1 MSYPCAFRENEKD
14 IYFFAAAAFAFSLPG
29 PHHCGPSPS
38 TVHKWVRFFQ
48 GGNVVSCCATNDSG
62 AAVRR
67 RAPLLVH
74 AAANRRW
81 CSCSWIESVR
91 CCCPPTAA
99 SAGVRTSSK
108 VPRRGE
114 RAAQSALRSVALACA
129 MSGHVQAAWACARA
143 RWHPEQLQ
151 RGLCPQPCTARGRAR
166 SSPWRLA
173 CGSAG
178 AILEASLAT
187 PQPRCGA
194 SAAHRARPGAR
205 IRRLWCFPPSSRPS
219 QPAPPHH

>member
-1 MSYPCAFRENEKD
+1 MAMQEGALPADDSRAPQLTSGYGFSREETLYPAVLRTIQAQRYEDELLCLLVQAAASDRSWSRPWSRLLLPPTLHPNPTLSSARAALSLRSYP
-14 IYFFAAAAFAFSLPG
+14 
-29 PHHCGPSPS
+29 
-38 TVHKWVRFFQ
+38 
-48 GGNVVSCCATNDSG
+48 
-62 AAVRR
+62 
-67 RAPLLVH
+67 
-74 AAANRRW
+74 
-81 CSCSWIESVR
+81 
-91 CCCPPTAA
+91 
-99 SAGVRTSSK
+99 K

-187 PQPRCGA
+187 PQPRCGD

-219 QPAPPHH
+219 QPAPPHHW